1 MKLRTMLFVPA
12 NKKRWV
18 EKSLTLGAD
27 AIILDLEDSVA
38 LSEKE
43 SSRTR
48 VPDAVKASCGAGT
61 NVFVRV
67 NGLTTGLAA
76 EDLKCAVQP
85 GLMGIVLPKTE
96 SVNEVREAVTL
107 VEEIER
113 ARSMQLGE
121 IVLLPLLESA
131 VGILDAREIA
141 ASSRRIVAIGFGALD
156 FTRDMGI
163 SLSPNGAELHYAR
176 SYIALVA
183 RAAGIQ
189 AIDTPWINTAD
200 LEGLVEDARKAR
212 QLGFRGKFVIH
223 PSQVEPVNQV
233 FAPSEPE
240 VADAERVV
248 TAFEQAQALGLAA
261 ISLDG
266 RMIDT
271 ANYRRAKELLNWAR
285 EVMVQE

>member
-1 MKLRTMLFVPA
+1 MKLGTMLFVPA

-18 EKSLTLGAD
+18 EKAPTLGAD

-38 LSEKE
+38 LTEKV
-43 SSRTR
+43 SSRTI
-48 VPDAVKASCGAGT
+48 VPEAVKASCGAGA

-96 SVNEVREAVTL
+96 SANEVREVVTL

-113 ARSMQLGE
+113 ARSMQPGE

-163 SLSPNGAELHYAR
+163 SLSPNGAELYYAR
-176 SYIALVA
+176 SYIALNA

-189 AIDTPWINTAD
+189 AIDTPWINIAD

-233 FAPSEPE
+233 FAPSETE
-240 VADAERVV
+240 VADAEKVV
-248 TAFEQAQALGLAA
+248 TAFEQAQALGVAA

-285 EVMVQE
+285 EGMVQE

>member
-12 NKKRWV
+12 NKKRWI
-18 EKSLTLGAD
+18 EKARTLGAD

-43 SSRTR
+43 SSRMM
-48 VPDAVKASCGAGT
+48 VPDAIRASCGAGA

-67 NGLTTGLAA
+67 NALTTGLAA
-76 EDLKCAVQP
+76 DDLKCAVEP
-85 GLMGIVLPKTE
+85 GLMGIVIPKTE
-96 SVNEVREAVTL
+96 SANEVREMVTL
-107 VEEIER
+107 IEELER
-113 ARSMQLGE
+113 ARSMQPGG

-141 ASSRRIVAIGFGALD
+141 ASSCRVVAIGFGALD

-163 SLSPNGAELHYAR
+163 SLSPNGAELYYAR

-189 AIDTPWINTAD
+189 AIDAPWINTTD
-200 LEGLVEDARKAR
+200 LEGLIGDTSKAR

-223 PSQVEPVNQV
+223 PGQVEPVNQV
-233 FAPSEPE
+233 FAPSESE
-240 VADAERVV
+240 VVDAERVV
-248 TAFEQAQALGLAA
+248 T
-261 ISLDG
+261 
-266 RMIDT
+266 
-271 ANYRRAKELLNWAR
+271 
-285 EVMVQE
+285 

>member
-18 EKSLTLGAD
+18 EKAPTLGAD

-43 SSRTR
+43 SSRTI
-48 VPDAVKASCGAGT
+48 VPDAIKASCGAGAS
-61 NVFVRV
+61 VFVRV

-85 GLMGIVLPKTE
+85 GLTGIVLPKME
-96 SVNEVREAVTL
+96 SANEGREAATL
-107 VEEIER
+107 IEEIER
-113 ARSMQLGE
+113 ARSMQPGE

-163 SLSPNGAELHYAR
+163 SLSPSGAELYYAR
-176 SYIALVA
+176 SYLALVA

-189 AIDTPWINTAD
+189 AIDTPWTNIAD
-200 LEGLVEDARKAR
+200 LEELVADARKAR
-212 QLGFRGKFVIH
+212 LLGFKGKFVIH

-248 TAFEQAQALGLAA
+248 TAFEQAQALGVAA

>member
-18 EKSLTLGAD
+18 EKAPTLGAD

-43 SSRTR
+43 SSRTL
-48 VPDAVKASCGAGT
+48 VPDAVKTSGGAGA

-85 GLMGIVLPKTE
+85 GLTGIVLPKTE
-96 SVNEVREAVTL
+96 SANEVREAVTL

-113 ARSMQLGE
+113 ARSMQPGE

-163 SLSPNGAELHYAR
+163 SLSPNGAELYYAR

-189 AIDTPWINTAD
+189 AIDTPWTNTAD

-248 TAFEQAQALGLAA
+248 TAFEQAQALGVAA

-285 EVMVQE
+285 EVMV